1 MTVALMIGVAVVSA
15 QAVAADGPK
24 GGGAMI
30 GESAGEPFSVAAAWE
45 TLKNRFEAGGGT
57 MWAILL
63 ASTIGLASL
72 LERVFRLRRRLFVPD
87 RLANEANRLWKEGKF
102 DEVEALAQKYR
113 KSTLGKIILYIV
125 RKREAGV
132 DAVTEAAGEIA
143 GRDMTMHQMFAYPM
157 VAVATIC
164 PLFGLLGTVLGIIET
179 FEMIAM
185 AGAMGDPSIMASGI
199 SKALVCTAFGLVVA
213 IPMLFIYHIIKL
225 RTQYLNGLL
234 EEEASFLISDW
245 FLKGKEV
252 RS

>member
-1 MTVALMIGVAVVSA
+1 
-15 QAVAADGPK
+15 
-24 GGGAMI
+24 
-30 GESAGEPFSVAAAWE
+30 
-45 TLKNRFEAGGGT
+45 
-57 MWAILL
+57 
-63 ASTIGLASL
+63 
-72 LERVFRLRRRLFVPD
+72 
-87 RLANEANRLWKEGKF
+87 
-102 DEVEALAQKYR
+102 
-113 KSTLGKIILYIV
+113 
-125 RKREAGV
+125 
-132 DAVTEAAGEIA
+132 
-143 GRDMTMHQMFAYPM
+143 
-157 VAVATIC
+157 
-164 PLFGLLGTVLGIIET
+164 LGIIET